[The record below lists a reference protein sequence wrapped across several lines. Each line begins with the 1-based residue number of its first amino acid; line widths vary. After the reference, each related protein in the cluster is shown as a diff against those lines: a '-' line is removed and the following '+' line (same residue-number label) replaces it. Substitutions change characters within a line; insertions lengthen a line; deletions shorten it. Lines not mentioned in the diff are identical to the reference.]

1 MRLSPARA
9 VLTGLVLLAIS
20 PAATGPDY
28 AKPSPPPRHYTRTVP
43 SEKNSPAAVPQCG
56 VHCGTERWSVKTLS
70 DDDAGDVDFDPRNH
84 SVRFLRNR
92 VRPTRLPD
100 TRIPGIEFQ
109 TFRVRARLIG
119 FKKETNDND
128 FHVVIADLRDPSETM
143 IIEFP
148 DSDCSGVCSS
158 AQQAE
163 MQAARQA
170 FFDRFGE
177 PPTGRLKKVK
187 EKVVVLIEGV
197 GFFDRF
203 HHQTG
208 VARPSGL
215 EIHPVLS
222 FTVVE

>member
-1 MRLSPARA
+1 MQLLPARA

-20 PAATGPDY
+20 STASGPDY
-28 AKPSPPPRHYTRTVP
+28 AKPSPHHHTTAIPRP
-43 SEKNSPAAVPQCG
+43 ISPQCG
-56 VHCGTERWSVKTLS
+56 VHCGTERWAVKTLS
-70 DDDAGDVDFDPRNH
+70 DDDAGDVDFDPRSH
-84 SVRFLRNR
+84 TVRFLRNR
-92 VRPTRLPD
+92 IRPSRFPA

-109 TFRVRARLIG
+109 TFRVRALLIG
-119 FKKETNDND
+119 FKKEDDRD
-128 FHVVIADLRDPSETM
+128 FHVVIADRRNRAETM

-148 DSDCSGVCSS
+148 DSDCSGFCSS
-158 AQQAE
+158 VQQAQ
-163 MQAARQA
+163 MRAARQA
-170 FFDRFGE
+170 FIDRFGDL
-177 PPTGRLKKVK
+177 PAGFRRLTERV
-187 EKVVVLIEGV
+187 EVLIKGV